1 MQRICI
7 SGTGFPPY
15 IRGECRQQ
23 LQTIGLG
30 AWQRTVNGQLL
41 YTGTAQSTK
50 YLMELSGEDSQAPPF
65 SHLPCGAVLRI
76 NAQHLL
82 WQPLYTPQGQRLP
95 RPAFEENVIVVDR
108 ANQEV
113 PAQYDPETQ
122 QVRVR
127 DPSRIEET
135 SLPAEHQDHVS
146 EGSNAYASPSQDGKT
161 GLSSCV
167 PLLVG
172 YRPVFDMAL
181 EHMTVEWPAGHL
193 TCRWQLQCAEI

>member
-7 SGTGFPPY
+7 SGQGFPPY

-82 WQPLYTPQGQRLP
+82 WQPLYAPQGQRLE
-95 RPAFEENVIVVDR
+95 RPAFEKEVIVVDS

-113 PAQYDPETQ
+113 PAQYDPDTQ
-122 QVRVR
+122 QVRVL
-127 DPSRIEET
+127 DPSLAAAA
-135 SLPAEHQDHVS
+135 SLPAQQQGAGSTVPNGMTNLPQEDASDPPSYVS
-146 EGSNAYASPSQDGKT
+146 
-161 GLSSCV
+161 
-167 PLLVG
+167 LLVG

-181 EHMTVEWPAGHL
+181 EHMTVEWPAGQL
-193 TCRWQLQCAEI
+193 ICRWQLQCAEI